1 MDVRA
6 LNREAWNRLVDAG
19 DRWTIPVNAEEIAR
33 ARLGDWSILLTPTR
47 PVPRSWFPADFSGV
61 SILCLASGGGQQGP
75 ILAAAGATVTVFD
88 NSPKQL
94 GQDRMV
100 AEREGLDIRTIEG
113 DMADLSMFDDEVFD
127 LIFHPCSNCFA
138 ANVRPVWREAY
149 RVLRKGCDLLAGFA
163 NPIRYVFDE
172 QLGEQGQ
179 LVVRHGLP
187 YSDMTSLDDSER
199 ERVMERGPLQFGHTL
214 EDQIGGQLDARFVI
228 NGMYEDR
235 FPEDD
240 EDLASRFFATCIANG
255 DDVVRF
261 EMLDDVHFHNGI
273 PQKFVSCF
281 FNATWP
287 VSFCNLPFITMPQWI
302 ARIRRAE

>member
-6 LNREAWNRLVDAG
+6 LNREAWNRLVDVG

-47 PVPRSWFPADFSGV
+47 PVPRSWFPADLSGV

-75 ILAAAGATVTVFD
+75 ILAATGATVTVFD

-113 DMADLSMFDDEVFD
+113 DMADLSVFDDETFD
-127 LIFHPCSNCFA
+127 LIFHSCSNCFISD
-138 ANVRPVWREAY
+138 VRPVWREAY
-149 RVLRKGCDLLAGFA
+149 RVLRKGGVLSVGFV

-172 QLGEQGQ
+172 QLEEQGQ

-187 YSDMTSLDDSER
+187 YSDLTSLDDSER
-199 ERVMERGPLQFGHTL
+199 EQVLKRGPLQFGHTL
-214 EDQIGGQLDARFVI
+214 EDQIGGQLDAGFVI
-228 NGMYEDR
+228 SGMYEDR
-235 FPEDD
+235 FPEEDK
-240 EDLASRFFATCIANG
+240 DLASRFFATCIAT
-255 DDVVRF
+255 RAAK
-261 EMLDDVHFHNGI
+261 
-273 PQKFVSCF
+273 PQF
-281 FNATWP
+281 
-287 VSFCNLPFITMPQWI
+287 
-302 ARIRRAE
+302 